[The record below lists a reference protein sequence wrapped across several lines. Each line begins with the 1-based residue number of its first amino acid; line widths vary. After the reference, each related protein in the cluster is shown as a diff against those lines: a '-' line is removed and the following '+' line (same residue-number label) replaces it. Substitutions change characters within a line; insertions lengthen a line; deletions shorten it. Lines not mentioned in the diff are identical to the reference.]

1 MRALQS
7 RRRSSVFLDQHTL
20 KRRLV
25 LRLKGIESGRP
36 LIGPATVQIH
46 LTDLCNLAC
55 RYCYYYA
62 PDSPNRPSGKNHLA
76 FDLFTKVVNDCVDIK
91 VDTLYLSGQGD
102 PTLHPR
108 FYDMLQYLRDRPLSV
123 TTYSN
128 GTFPLERCRD
138 ILLGTDRIVIN
149 LGEADRASY
158 RALQGRDLFVRV
170 IKNIRELARLKPEL
184 NPNFRIEVVFI
195 TTSLNEASRLR
206 TENLVKK
213 LGAHLLQQKVAE
225 ISQHNRHIMF
235 PDQDRAEIEGDW
247 PPCYHGWFYSAIKL
261 NGDVNVCCFLQRLTI
276 GNVFK
281 TSFKEVWG
289 SDDYAHARGSALTG
303 DPFKKY
309 HECINCRVAWRNKE
323 IGAQLAMYDRVR
335 T

>member
-1 MRALQS
+1 MI
-7 RRRSSVFLDQHTL
+7 LDAHEL

-55 RYCYYYA
+55 QYCYYYA

-76 FDLFTKVVNDCVDIK
+76 FDSFSKVVNDCVDLK

-108 FYDMLQYLRDRPLSV
+108 FYDMLQYLRERPLSV

-138 ILLGTDRIVIN
+138 ILCGTDRIVIN
-149 LGEADRASY
+149 LGTADRAGY
-158 RALQGRDLFVRV
+158 RALQGRDLFIRV
-170 IKNIRELARLKPEL
+170 IKNIRELAKLRPQL

-195 TTSLNEASRLR
+195 ANRLNVDNQLK
-206 TENLVKK
+206 TENLVRK
-213 LGAHLLQQKVAE
+213 LGADFIRKTVAE
-225 ISQHNRHIMF
+225 ISEHNHHIKL
-235 PDQDRAEIEGDW
+235 PDHDDQTELVGEW
-247 PPCYHGWFYSAIKL
+247 PPCYHGWFYSSIKL
-261 NGDVNVCCFLQRLTI
+261 NGDVNVCCFMQRVTI
-276 GNVFK
+276 GNAYA
-281 TSFKEVWG
+281 TSLKEVWG
-289 SDDYAHARGSALTG
+289 SDAYSRARTSALSGET
-303 DPFKKY
+303 FRKY
-309 HECINCRVAWRNKE
+309 HECMNCRVAWRNKE
-323 IGAQLAMYDRVR
+323 IGAQMGIFNRSVKA
-335 T
+335 